1 VTQPGAVKAALH
13 PGKLSLSKIF
23 HGWRIAGAASTLQF
37 MQSALL
43 TQSFGAYVA
52 LLAEERG
59 WSKTSL
65 AGAAAMQ
72 SMEAAI
78 LGPVLGWVMD
88 RFGPQAMIRWGI
100 VVFALG
106 FFALSQLET
115 LTGFYVSAVTLAIG
129 ASLCGYFPLT
139 VAIIHWFERHRA
151 RALSLLSFGLALGG
165 LAVPLV
171 AWSMHS
177 FGWRTTAIA
186 SGVVALLVGFP
197 LASLIRG
204 RPEDMGLTIDG
215 VPKPAPM
222 TADGQDHGAPAA
234 VEFTA
239 RQALRTQ
246 AFWLLGLGHG
256 VALLVVTAVNVHA
269 ITHMKEGLGYTVAE
283 AAWFILLMTV
293 GQVMGVLSGAWM
305 GDKYDKRRVAATCM
319 LMHGTGLLL
328 LTYATHSA
336 ELVAFALLHGIAW
349 GLRGPFMQALRADY
363 FGRNA
368 IGMIL
373 GLSAVI
379 IAMGQIAGPMVAG
392 FFADLTGNYR
402 MGFTILALMACAG
415 SGLFLLAKPP
425 RLPTAT

>member
-37 MQSALL
+37 MQSAVL

-151 RALSLLSFGLALGG
+151 RALSLLSLGLALGG

-204 RPEDMGLTIDG
+204 RPEEMGLTIDG

>member
-1 VTQPGAVKAALH
+1 MP
-13 PGKLSLSKIF
+13 PIF
-23 HGWRIAGAASTLQF
+23 HGWRIAGAASSLQF

-72 SMEAAI
+72 SLEAAI
-78 LGPVLGWVMD
+78 LGPLLGWVMD
-88 RFGPQAMIRWGI
+88 RFGPQAMIRWGV
-100 VVFALG
+100 VVFAIG
-106 FFALSQLET
+106 FVALSQIESIS
-115 LTGFYVSAVTLAIG
+115 GFYVSALILAVG

-139 VAIIHWFERHRA
+139 VAIIHWFERQRA
-151 RALSLLSFGLALGG
+151 RALSLLSLGLALGG

-177 FGWRTTAIA
+177 FGWRATAMA
-186 SGVVALLVGFP
+186 SAVVALVIGIP
-197 LASLIRG
+197 LAAVIRG
-204 RPEDMGLTIDG
+204 RPEDMGLTVDG
-215 VPKPAPM
+215 VPKPHPL
-222 TADGQDHGAPAA
+222 TAQDAVHPGSTG

-269 ITHMKEGLGYTVAE
+269 ISHMKEGLGYTVAE

-293 GQVMGVLSGAWM
+293 GQVIGVLSGAWM

-319 LMHGTGLLL
+319 LMHGSGLLL

-363 FGRNA
+363 FGRNS

-379 IAMGQIAGPMVAG
+379 IALGQVAGPLVAG

-402 MGFTILALMACAG
+402 LGFTVLAVTACAG
-415 SGLFLLAKPP
+415 SVLFLMAKPP
-425 RLPTAT
+425 QLPKDG

>member
-1 VTQPGAVKAALH
+1 L
-13 PGKLSLSKIF
+13 LSIF
-23 HGWRIAGAASTLQF
+23 HGWRIAGAASSLQF

-78 LGPVLGWVMD
+78 LGPLLGWVMD

-100 VVFALG
+100 VVFAIG
-106 FFALSQLET
+106 FFSLSQLDT
-115 LTGFYVSAVTLAIG
+115 LTGFYVSAVTMALG

-151 RALSLLSFGLALGG
+151 RALSLLSLGLALGG

-186 SGVVALLVGFP
+186 SGVLALLVGIP
-197 LASLIRG
+197 LASVIRG
-204 RPEDMGLTIDG
+204 RPEDMGLTVDG
-215 VPKPAPM
+215 VPKPAPIK
-222 TADGQDHGAPAA
+222 ADGADHPVSTGS
-234 VEFTA
+234 EFTA

-269 ITHMKEGLGYTVAE
+269 ITHMKEGLGYSVAE

-293 GQVMGVLSGAWM
+293 GQVLGVLSGAWM

-319 LMHGTGLLL
+319 MMHGAGLLL

-336 ELVAFALLHGIAW
+336 ELVAFALLHGVAW

-402 MGFTILALMACAG
+402 MGFTILALLACAG

-425 RLPTAT
+425 RLPTTA

>member
-1 VTQPGAVKAALH
+1 M
-13 PGKLSLSKIF
+13 LSIF
-23 HGWRIAGAASTLQF
+23 HGWRIAGAASSLQF

-78 LGPVLGWVMD
+78 LGPLLGWVMD

-100 VVFALG
+100 VVFAIG
-106 FFALSQLET
+106 FFALSQLDT
-115 LTGFYVSAVTLAIG
+115 LTGFYVSAVTMALG

-151 RALSLLSFGLALGG
+151 RALSLLSLGLALGG

-171 AWSMHS
+171 AWSMHT

-186 SGVVALLVGFP
+186 SGVLALMVGIP
-197 LASLIRG
+197 LASVIRG
-204 RPEDMGLTIDG
+204 RPEDMGLTVDG
-215 VPKPAPM
+215 VPKPAPIK
-222 TADGQDHGAPAA
+222 ADSADHTVSTGS
-234 VEFTA
+234 EFTA

-269 ITHMKEGLGYTVAE
+269 ITHMKEGLGYSVAE

-293 GQVMGVLSGAWM
+293 GQVLGVLSGAWM

-319 LMHGTGLLL
+319 MMHGAGLLL

-336 ELVAFALLHGIAW
+336 ELVAFALLHGVAW

-402 MGFTILALMACAG
+402 MGFTILALLACAG

-425 RLPTAT
+425 RLPSTA